1 MRRFEWSR
9 VLIVLLVVGLLS
21 LGGCGGGGG
30 GDKGG
35 GKPTPTP
42 DPRGYRLEDF
52 RGEWR
57 AEDAAGTLLVDGS
70 EESVEGEDV
79 RVKILPSSQVALSVE
94 YFGSEKEYASNA
106 FSEARESA
114 ADVLTLKF
122 KETGETSGS
131 MTFTVVDSETLKVV
145 EKGTTME
152 RGRIRELRYTL
163 RRINSA
169 LSPEPAPNP
178 DLNPGPSPAPGGPV
192 DLARLNGNWRPYDGR
207 GTFVGPNGEVH
218 EMVLKSTSLLTCT
231 YIRPPSP
238 YAGEVMIL
246 QTLNWTSGERGSRK
260 GFKTGHKADT
270 PCKGTKGEYGTKIT
284 FEDGST
290 MEIIDPKTPAYF
302 LIHEKGNLYEKGVLY
317 RYDLQYKIERWS

>member
-1 MRRFEWSR
+1 MRRFECH
-9 VLIVLLVVGLLS
+9 VLTVLLAVALLS
-21 LGGCGGGGG
+21 LGGCGGGGGG

-42 DPRGYRLEDF
+42 GPGGYRLEDF

-57 AEDAAGTLLVDGS
+57 AEDAAGTLLMDGS
-70 EESVEGEDV
+70 EESVEGENV

-94 YFGSEKEYASNA
+94 YFGSEKEYSSNA

-145 EKGTTME
+145 ETGTTLD
-152 RGRIRELRYTL
+152 RGKVGELRYTL

-169 LSPEPAPNP
+169 LSPEPEPNP
-178 DLNPGPSPAPGGPV
+178 DPNPGPSPAPGGPV

-207 GTFVGPNGEVH
+207 GTFTGANGEVH
-218 EMVLKSTSLLTCT
+218 NMVLKSTSLLTCT

-238 YAGEVMIL
+238 YAGQVMIM
-246 QTLNWTSGERGSRK
+246 QTLNWASEERGSRR

-270 PCKGTKGEYGTKIT
+270 PCRGTKGEYGTKIT

-302 LIHEKGNLYEKGVLY
+302 LIHEKGSLYERGVLY
-317 RYDLQYKIERWS
+317 RYDLTYRIERRS

>member
-9 VLIVLLVVGLLS
+9 VLIALLVVALLS

-30 GDKGG
+30 GYKGG
-35 GKPTPTP
+35 DNPAPAPNPGSG
-42 DPRGYRLEDF
+42 GYRLEDF
-52 RGEWR
+52 RGEWK
-57 AEDAAGTLLVDGS
+57 AEDAAGTLLMEGS
-70 EESVEGEDV
+70 EDSVAGEVV
-79 RVKILPSSQVALSVE
+79 RVKVLPSSQVALSVE
-94 YFGSEKEYASNA
+94 YFGSEKDYSSNA

-114 ADVLTLKF
+114 ANVFVLKF

-145 EKGTTME
+145 ETGTTLD
-152 RGRIRELRYTL
+152 RGKVGELRYTL
-163 RRINSA
+163 RRVNSA
-169 LSPEPAPNP
+169 LPQEPNP

-207 GTFVGPNGEVH
+207 GTFTGANGEIH
-218 EMVLKSTSLLTCT
+218 KMVLKSTSLLTCT

-238 YAGEVMIL
+238 YAGQVMIM
-246 QTLNWTSGERGSRK
+246 QTLNWASEERGSRR

-270 PCKGTKGEYGTKIT
+270 PCRGTKGEYGTKIT

-302 LIHEKGNLYEKGVLY
+302 LIHEKGSLYERGVLY
-317 RYDLQYKIERWS
+317 RYDLTYRIERRS

>member
-1 MRRFEWSR
+1 ME
-9 VLIVLLVVGLLS
+9 
-21 LGGCGGGGG
+21 
-30 GDKGG
+30 
-35 GKPTPTP
+35 
-42 DPRGYRLEDF
+42 
-52 RGEWR
+52 
-57 AEDAAGTLLVDGS
+57 GS

-106 FSEARESA
+106 FLEARESA

-207 GTFVGPNGEVH
+207 GTFVGPNGDVH

-246 QTLNWTSGERGSRK
+246 QTLNWASGERGLQEGVQDRTQ
-260 GFKTGHKADT
+260 GGYALQGDE
-270 PCKGTKGEYGTKIT
+270 GRVRD
-284 FEDGST
+284 EDLLRRRQHDGDHRP
-290 MEIIDPKTPAYF
+290 EDPRVLPDPREGQPAREGRPVS
-302 LIHEKGNLYEKGVLY
+302 IRSAVQDREVVVRARRCIG
-317 RYDLQYKIERWS
+317 

>member
-1 MRRFEWSR
+1 MRRFECH
-9 VLIVLLVVGLLS
+9 VLTVLLAVALLS

-35 GKPTPTP
+35 DNPAPAPTPGP
-42 DPRGYRLEDF
+42 GGYRLEDF

-57 AEDAAGTLLVDGS
+57 AEDAAGTLLMDGS
-70 EESVEGEDV
+70 EESVEGENV

-94 YFGSEKEYASNA
+94 YFGSEKEYSSNA

-114 ADVLTLKF
+114 ANVFVLKF
-122 KETGETSGS
+122 KETRETSGS
-131 MTFTVVDSETLKVV
+131 MTFTVVDSETLEVV
-145 EKGTTME
+145 EKGTTMD
-152 RGRIRELRYTL
+152 RGKVGELRYTL
-163 RRINSA
+163 RRVNSA
-169 LSPEPAPNP
+169 LPQEPNP

-207 GTFVGPNGEVH
+207 GTFTGANGEIH
-218 EMVLKSTSLLTCT
+218 KMVLKSTSLLTCT

-238 YAGEVMIL
+238 HAGEVMIM
-246 QTLNWTSGERGSRK
+246 QTLNWASEERGSRR

-270 PCKGTKGEYGTKIT
+270 PCRGTKGEYGTKIT

-302 LIHEKGNLYEKGVLY
+302 LIHEEGNLYERGVLY
-317 RYDLQYKIERWS
+317 RYDLTYRIERRS

>member
-1 MRRFEWSR
+1 MRRFECH
-9 VLIVLLVVGLLS
+9 VLTVLLAVALLS
-21 LGGCGGGGG
+21 LGGCGGGGGG

-42 DPRGYRLEDF
+42 GPGGYRLEDF

-57 AEDAAGTLLVDGS
+57 AEDAAGTLLMDGS
-70 EESVEGEDV
+70 EESVEGENV

-94 YFGSEKEYASNA
+94 YFGSEKEYSSNA

-145 EKGTTME
+145 ETGTTLD
-152 RGRIRELRYTL
+152 RGKVGELRYTL

-169 LSPEPAPNP
+169 LSPEPEPNP
-178 DLNPGPSPAPGGPV
+178 DPNPGPSPAPGGPV

-207 GTFVGPNGEVH
+207 GTFTGANGEVH
-218 EMVLKSTSLLTCT
+218 NMVLKSTSLLTCT

-238 YAGEVMIL
+238 YAGQVMIM
-246 QTLNWTSGERGSRK
+246 QTLNWASEERGSRR

-270 PCKGTKGEYGTKIT
+270 PCRGTKGEYGTKIT

-302 LIHEKGNLYEKGVLY
+302 LIHEEGNLYERGVLY
-317 RYDLQYKIERWS
+317 RYDLTYRIERRV

>member
-1 MRRFEWSR
+1 MRRFECH
-9 VLIVLLVVGLLS
+9 VLTVLLAVALLS
-21 LGGCGGGGG
+21 LGGCGGGGGG

-42 DPRGYRLEDF
+42 GPGGYRLEDF
-52 RGEWR
+52 RGEWK
-57 AEDAAGTLLVDGS
+57 AEDAAGTLLMEGS
-70 EESVEGEDV
+70 EESVEREEV

-94 YFGSEKEYASNA
+94 YFGSEKEYSSNA

-114 ADVLTLKF
+114 ANVFVLKF
-122 KETGETSGS
+122 KETRETSGS
-131 MTFTVVDSETLKVV
+131 MTFTVVDSETLEVV
-145 EKGTTME
+145 EKGTTMD
-152 RGRIRELRYTL
+152 RGKVGELRYTL

-169 LSPEPAPNP
+169 LSPEPEPNP

-207 GTFVGPNGEVH
+207 GTFTGANGEIH
-218 EMVLKSTSLLTCT
+218 KMVLKSTSLLTCT

-238 YAGEVMIL
+238 HAGEVMIM
-246 QTLNWTSGERGSRK
+246 QTLNWASEERGSRR

-270 PCKGTKGEYGTKIT
+270 PCRGTKGEYGTKIT

-302 LIHEKGNLYEKGVLY
+302 LIHEKGNLYERGVLY
-317 RYDLQYKIERWS
+317 RYDLTYRIERRS